1 MSDSAKESTHTSK
14 TPITTKSSVGA
25 KKSAVITGS
34 QARGVACMTS
44 AKREKERR
52 Q

>member
-1 MSDSAKESTHTSK
+1 MSRTL
-14 TPITTKSSVGA
+14 ITTKGSVGA
-25 KKSAVITGS
+25 KKWAVITRV